1 LLHNIK
7 NMKDNTV
14 GVLLGL
20 FYIAVW
26 IFIVV
31 GVLLTYTNAMITG

>member
-1 LLHNIK
+1 
-7 NMKDNTV
+7 MKDNRT
-14 GVLLGL
+14 GALLGF

-31 GVLLTYTNAMITG
+31 GVLLTYKH